1 MSSLFWVDGPWPG
14 KLAISARPR
23 GGDWL
28 DDELA
33 AWRREGITTVVSL
46 LTPEE
51 EQELGLEREAAQS
64 RHQGIRFLSL
74 PVADRQVPQSESEMQ
89 ALVQDVDQILSS
101 SGNVL
106 VHCRQG
112 IGRSGLLAACL
123 LMHRGENPQTA
134 MQNLSKLRG
143 TSVPETREQQRWLE
157 EYPSKIRVHAT
168 PKI

>member
-1 MSSLFWVDGPWPG
+1 MSSLFWVVGPWPG

-28 DDELA
+28 DDEIA

-51 EQELGLEREAAQS
+51 EQELGLEREAAQA

-74 PVADRQVPQSESEMQ
+74 PVADRDVPQSESEMQ

-101 SGNVL
+101 ARNVL

-112 IGRSGLLAACL
+112 IGRSGLFAASL
-123 LMHRGENPQTA
+123 LIHRGGNPQTA
-134 MQNLSKLRG
+134 MQALSKLRG
-143 TSVPETREQQRWLE
+143 TPVPETREQQRWLE
-157 EYPSKIRVHAT
+157 EYASKVRVH
-168 PKI
+168 